1 MKRHSRSTADTT
13 AGPSSKHREGGIGG
27 SESLSTEAQAET
39 TSARLLLTVL
49 EAAEALGVS
58 RSVVY
63 ELMDSGDLQNIKIGR
78 SRRIPVASLEEFI
91 ARRLSK
97 QQSA

>member
-1 MKRHSRSTADTT
+1 MKRHSRSTADST
-13 AGPSSKHREGGIGG
+13 AGPSSRHREMGSGG
-27 SESLSTEAQAET
+27 SQSLSTEAQAET
-39 TSARLLLTVL
+39 PSARLLLTVL

-58 RSVVY
+58 RSLVY
-63 ELMDSGDLQNIKIGR
+63 ELMDRGDVQNIKIGR

-97 QQSA
+97 QQSG

>member
-13 AGPSSKHREGGIGG
+13 AGPSSRHSRLGSSG

-39 TSARLLLTVL
+39 SSARLLLTVL

-63 ELMDSGDLQNIKIGR
+63 ELMDRGDLQNIKIGR